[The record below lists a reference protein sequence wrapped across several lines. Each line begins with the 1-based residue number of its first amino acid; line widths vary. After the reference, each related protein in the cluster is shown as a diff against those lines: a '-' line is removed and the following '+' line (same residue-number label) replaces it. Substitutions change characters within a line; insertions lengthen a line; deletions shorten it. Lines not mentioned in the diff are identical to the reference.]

1 MTIKGSEK
9 NLKYISRILD
19 YILDQI
25 MFHIWENHDLWVLNH
40 PFPLCFMA
48 KSPELRM
55 FLIMAPTDGSSSHAN
70 ILSRLDK
77 SLVIYIYLDTY
88 TYILYIYKYEAH
100 KHPNKSSYIEVD

>member
-1 MTIKGSEK
+1 
-9 NLKYISRILD
+9 
-19 YILDQI
+19 

-55 FLIMAPTDGSSSHAN
+55 FLIMAPTDGGPSQAN

-77 SLVIYIYLDTY
+77 SLVIYIYIDKY
-88 TYILYIYKYEAH
+88 TYIYKYEAH

>member
-1 MTIKGSEK
+1 
-9 NLKYISRILD
+9 
-19 YILDQI
+19 

-55 FLIMAPTDGSSSHAN
+55 FLIMAPTDGGSSHAN

-77 SLVIYIYLDTY
+77 
-88 TYILYIYKYEAH
+88 K
-100 KHPNKSSYIEVD
+100 P